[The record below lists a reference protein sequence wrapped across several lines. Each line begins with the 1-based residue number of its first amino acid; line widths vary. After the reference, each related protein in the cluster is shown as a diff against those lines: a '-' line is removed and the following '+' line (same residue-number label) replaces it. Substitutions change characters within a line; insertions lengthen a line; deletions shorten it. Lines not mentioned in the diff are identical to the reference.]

1 MQNHTRKCI
10 TVGLVAVA
18 MACAS
23 QPVVQT
29 SPVNTVSSGDVSLAD
44 ASGIWVEPTGVMF
57 VAPGGLPIIDLEP
70 ASMRTMTDANI
81 AGHLVAGDSLEI
93 AMSAPASGRA
103 QNADVRNFAQGM
115 VNEHTAHL
123 DSVRFAMGNAHIV
136 PMRAG
141 FDTADA
147 AIGGRMMNHL
157 ATVASVAHSSY
168 DRQFMRSQVA
178 LHQHML
184 GELDAFRS
192 QATPSALPLV
202 NNTRRTVREHLLDA
216 KRLYRQLGGKD

>member
-1 MQNHTRKCI
+1 
-10 TVGLVAVA
+10 
-18 MACAS
+18 
-23 QPVVQT
+23 PVVQT
-29 SPVNTVSSGDVSLAD
+29 SPVTTVSSGDVAVAD
-44 ASGIWVEPTGVMF
+44 ASGIWLDSLGGVWVEPTGVMF
-57 VAPGGLPIIDLEP
+57 VAPGGLPIIDLGP
-70 ASMRTMTDANI
+70 ASMRLMTDANI

-103 QNADVRNFAQGM
+103 QNADVRNFAQRM

-123 DSVRFAMGNAHIV
+123 DSVRVAMGNAHIM
-136 PMRAG
+136 PMRAT
-141 FDTADA
+141 FDTTDA

-157 ATVASVAHSSY
+157 ATVASVANSDY

-184 GELDAFRS
+184 SDLDAFRN

-202 NNTRRTVREHLLDA
+202 NSTRRTVREHLLDA
-216 KRLYRQLGGKD
+216 RRLYRQLGG